1 MLVPI
6 VSNATREQV
15 WREVNEIEARGE
27 CFSVEMMKRLSGDQG
42 AENPVV
48 ADFTYRI
55 FTTYEGEMWLAKAI
69 AYAFLVYRM
78 VEIEA
83 GGKLPLISE
92 EIGAPMQEEFFR
104 DLHGYIKKRAK
115 KIQKENFQV
124 IAACTELVWLETMS
138 EDPEEERSAQF
149 VLAIGVVVYMFIHN
163 QFEVNA
169 LNKL

>member
-15 WREVNEIEARGE
+15 WKEVNEVEARGE

-42 AENPVV
+42 SENPVV
-48 ADFTYRI
+48 ADFTFRI
-55 FTTYEGEMWLAKAI
+55 FTTYKGEPWLAKAL

-78 VEIEA
+78 IEIEA

-104 DLHGYIKKRAK
+104 DLHGYLKKRAR
-115 KIQKENFQV
+115 KIQRENFQV
-124 IAACTELVWLETMS
+124 IAACTDLVWLEAMS
-138 EDPEEERSAQF
+138 ENSEDGRAAKL
-149 VLAIGVVVYMFIHN
+149 VLSIGVVVYMFIHN
-163 QFEVNA
+163 QLEVNA